1 MQKVIYNI
9 SLYLSLL
16 KVSLK
21 EILIYRIDCIVG
33 IFSQLIVQLVSL
45 VCMFVVFQNTENIA
59 GWNFKQILL
68 LFGVTR
74 IAIGISGYCFDGL
87 YDIGPKYIKSGEFDK
102 ILLRPVHPLISIIG
116 DSREFVSIADVILGL
131 ILTICMLIQL
141 SIPITALLIIKILFF
156 SIIGALI
163 IGAINT
169 IFSISSFWTY
179 RSNEVIWSFYRMYTF
194 TEYPIT
200 IYNKFIR
207 ILITIILPFAFVAYY
222 PTMAYLGFNSYLIYL
237 SPIVTIIL
245 WIVAI
250 KLWNLALNKYRSTG
264 N

>member
-33 IFSQLIVQLVSL
+33 IFSQLVVQLVSL
-45 VCMFVVFQNTENIA
+45 VFMFVVFQNTENIA